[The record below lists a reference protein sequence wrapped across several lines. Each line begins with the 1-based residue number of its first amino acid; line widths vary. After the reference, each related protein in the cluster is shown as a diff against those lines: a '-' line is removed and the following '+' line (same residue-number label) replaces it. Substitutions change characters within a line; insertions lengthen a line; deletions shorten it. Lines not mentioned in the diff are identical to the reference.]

1 MEIKAG
7 RQTILATNYYE
18 EKRTVGGE
26 QVDTI
31 KIMLEGGISEDQ
43 ISSLLLKPIEIN
55 VDLLEGFN
63 QVFEHFIVLAKK
75 PPSAMIEEIKELRI
89 VMAQK
94 DEEIIELRKRV
105 PRIDGPIIEEP
116 IKGGKAI

>member
-55 VDLLEGFN
+55 GDLLEGFN